1 MRPVLTGE
9 KAGVTLLPWVLGDPD
24 GVSCAEQ
31 PLPPRLASAS
41 CTGATCLLQGPAMV
55 EAVGGP
61 AWEPARPGPASAR
74 SFPGCVTM
82 AKSLNLS

>member
-1 MRPVLTGE
+1 MEFRCP
-9 KAGVTLLPWVLGDPD
+9 
-24 GVSCAEQ
+24 EQ

-41 CTGATCLLQGPAMV
+41 RTGATCLLQGPATAA

-61 AWEPARPGPASAR
+61 AWGPDRPGPASVLK
-74 SFPGCVTM
+74 FPGCVAM